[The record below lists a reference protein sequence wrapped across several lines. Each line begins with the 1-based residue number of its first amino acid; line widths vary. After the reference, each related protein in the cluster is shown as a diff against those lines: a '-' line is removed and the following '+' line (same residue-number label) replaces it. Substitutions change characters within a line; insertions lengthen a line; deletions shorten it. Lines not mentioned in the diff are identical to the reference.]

1 LQDQI
6 TPFCKK
12 TIEDFSEEPLEKWTG
27 EVREDLESLGLDE
40 LGIRARK
47 AIAGSIKTV
56 KHDLKHFKKKSHL
69 IRKRLK
75 DIFYWSNIFE
85 QDVFFTRQQVK
96 SLDKIL
102 DYLGSVQDHEV
113 LTTNL
118 ANFRKTILTG
128 SLQEYDLV
136 KRIELT
142 TEKKKNVLLEKAS
155 DMTEKLLSE
164 AETRTTVA
172 DQQ

>member
-1 LQDQI
+1 M
-6 TPFCKK
+6 C
-12 TIEDFSEEPLEKWTG
+12 SS
-27 EVREDLESLGLDE
+27 DL
-40 LGIRARK
+40 
-47 AIAGSIKTV
+47 
-56 KHDLKHFKKKSHL
+56 
-69 IRKRLK
+69 
-75 DIFYWSNIFE
+75 
-85 QDVFFTRQQVK
+85 
-96 SLDKIL
+96 
-102 DYLGSVQDHEV
+102 
-113 LTTNL
+113 
-118 ANFRKTILTG
+118 LTG